1 MVNEIYNQMESSSV
15 EKSYK
20 WRAKFFGPLL
30 RFLQRRGVTAN
41 QITYLRALVLLVIM
55 YFMFIRLS
63 LVTSS
68 IIYFL
73 VFWGLDAIDG
83 ALARHAGTASD
94 HGKFNDV
101 IIDQTSYALFLMGL
115 AFLGKADV
123 FLLFLHVILSGL
135 VYILAVIVKNFHRPT
150 DWLIHAEP
158 NLMYLKV
165 IASVPI
171 LLLVL
176 FKLNIMNLTF
186 FALNIWMTILAFY
199 YFTALQ
205 RSDFRRVK

>member
-1 MVNEIYNQMESSSV
+1 MVNETYNQMESGAV
-15 EKSYK
+15 QKSYK
-20 WRAKFFGPLL
+20 LREKVFGPLL

-41 QITYLRALVLLVIM
+41 HVTYIRALVMLIIM

-63 LVTSS
+63 LVVSS
-68 IIYFL
+68 IIYFV

-101 IIDQTSYALFLMGL
+101 IIDQTSYSLFLMGL

-135 VYILAVIVKNFHRPT
+135 VYTLAIIVKNFHKPT

-165 IASVPI
+165 IASMPI

-176 FKLNIMNLTF
+176 FKFNVMNLTF

-199 YFTALQ
+199 YFSALQ
-205 RSDFRRVK
+205 RNDFKRGK

>member
-1 MVNEIYNQMESSSV
+1 MVNESYNQMESAAV
-15 EKSYK
+15 QRSYK
-20 WRAKFFGPLL
+20 LREKIFGPLL

-41 QITYLRALVLLVIM
+41 QITYVRALVMMVIM
-55 YFMFIRLS
+55 YYMFIKLS
-63 LVTSS
+63 LVIASV
-68 IIYFL
+68 IYFI
-73 VFWGLDAIDG
+73 VFWGLDTIDG

-101 IIDQTSYALFLMGL
+101 LIDQTSYCLFLMGL

-123 FLLFLHVILSGL
+123 FLLFLNVILSGL
-135 VYILAVIVKNFHRPT
+135 VYTLAVIVKNFHRPT

-165 IASVPI
+165 VASVPI
-171 LLLVL
+171 LLLIL
-176 FKLNIMNLTF
+176 FKINVMNLTF

-199 YFTALQ
+199 YFAVLQ
-205 RSDFRRVK
+205 RNDFKRGR